1 MKNIADLRALLMAE
15 LEALNRNP
23 TAADMD
29 RIRLT
34 CALTDRVIDLTRLEV
49 QLAAVMRGSLEV
61 PFIESQGPERK
72 NDGKPSLPAASLE
85 DAQPLTALQR
95 AARVLSGGPSPSHPW
110 RPRSDKERD

>member
-1 MKNIADLRALLMAE
+1 VKNIADLRALLMAE
-15 LEALNRNP
+15 LEALNRSP

-61 PFIESQGPERK
+61 PFIESQAPERK
-72 NDGKPSLPAASLE
+72 NDSKPLPAPSLE